1 MGHIH
6 VCDVS
11 AAPCDDPEDQ
21 MVVAH
26 SSLVRHCPYV
36 PSEFGQLWHLLAIDL
51 PVILYLLSCMGANPG
66 LLC

>member
-21 MVVAH
+21 MVVATQGVAQH
-26 SSLVRHCPYV
+26 FLKYHTDLNVRIRALKV
-36 PSEFGQLWHLLAIDL
+36 VL
-51 PVILYLLSCMGANPG
+51 
-66 LLC
+66 

>member
-26 SSLVRHCPYV
+26 
-36 PSEFGQLWHLLAIDL
+36 LWERSHES
-51 PVILYLLSCMGANPG
+51 PVLTDG
-66 LLC
+66 

>member
-21 MVVAH
+21 MVVAM
-26 SSLVRHCPYV
+26 R
-36 PSEFGQLWHLLAIDL
+36 QHLSIHLIVLRKFVVKQREASFLIYCMTLKL
-51 PVILYLLSCMGANPG
+51 PN
-66 LLC
+66 LCVKNI